1 MSALSSSQRLSTCFH
16 GCIWR
21 EQVQVTSLRHIF
33 NICFLVGQVWE
44 QHDADRDGW
53 LTEEQLYTALRS
65 AGIRL
70 RKKEKHE
77 LRRELED
84 EL

>member
-1 MSALSSSQRLSTCFH
+1 MLVATISSGIAMNIFATNQKNSVKPH
-16 GCIWR
+16 P
-21 EQVQVTSLRHIF
+21 VVTDCPSEWQI
-33 NICFLVGQVWE
+33 WE

-53 LTEEQLYTALRS
+53 LTEPQLYDALRS
-65 AGIRL
+65 VGIRL

-84 EL
+84 DL

>member
-1 MSALSSSQRLSTCFH
+1 L
-16 GCIWR
+16 
-21 EQVQVTSLRHIF
+21 
-33 NICFLVGQVWE
+33 QVWE
-44 QHDADRDGW
+44 QHDGDRDGW
-53 LTEEQLYTALRS
+53 LTEQQLYAAMRS
-65 AGIRL
+65 VGIRL